1 MCVFL
6 LNNSKRTCFETKIFF
21 LPTTYCAARRKNN
34 ANNELVPIGYNA
46 IGGLFAAAQNVEVE
60 KFGDPIVPEYE
71 IPHHA
76 DIIESLNKK
85 TNEYELLKIEY
96 KKIEDENKY
105 LNEKK
110 EQLIIKNDDL
120 NKEIKE
126 LKKEIM
132 DQKKKSLMLKAL
144 IKIMIKNY
152 GIENVS
158 KVTNLSLDQIK
169 KYLN

>member
-1 MCVFL
+1 M
-6 LNNSKRTCFETKIFF
+6 NEKI
-21 LPTTYCAARRKNN
+21 
-34 ANNELVPIGYNA
+34 
-46 IGGLFAAAQNVEVE
+46 
-60 KFGDPIVPEYE
+60 
-71 IPHHA
+71 
-76 DIIESLNKK
+76 DIIEIEEDNKDLFEETYNLIDKRLDMLELLNKK
-85 TNEYELLKIEY
+85 TNENELLKIEY
-96 KKIEDENKY
+96 KKIEEENIY
-105 LNEKK
+105 LKEKK

-120 NKEIKE
+120 NREIKQ
-126 LKKEIM
+126 LKKDIM